1 MTLNLDTR
9 KANLIATINAVNSEE
24 ELRDIEKYVKIRR
37 LTVEHGDIFKGMR
50 KTISVEELK
59 KEQNYQG
66 IDREKFD
73 KLVAELDIQEPIEEL
88 LAMLD

>member
-1 MTLNLDTR
+1 MTQHLDSKKVR
-9 KANLIATINAVNSEE
+9 LIAAITEMSPD
-24 ELRDIEKYVKIRR
+24 ELNDLEKYVKIRQ
-37 LTVEHGDIFKGMR
+37 LSKQHGHIFNNMR

-66 IDREKFD
+66 FDREEFD
-73 KLVAELDIQEPIEEL
+73 KLVAELDIQEPIEDL